1 MLNAVKNFQQKK
13 IQNVIIN
20 IEKESTNILYY
31 NVKKRREKIEENIFY
46 KIRKLKT
53 NAQK

>member
-1 MLNAVKNFQQKK
+1 MEEHRFGNPWIFHE
-13 IQNVIIN
+13 IIN